1 MDQSDEEQLERLK
14 AWWRRNGPA
23 LLLGAAVAAAG
34 LAAWWG
40 YQTWQERTQQRAAG
54 AYADYLEQERQDA
67 GLEALEEAGQRL
79 LDAHAGSGYA
89 ALTALRLA
97 REQAAAGAYGE
108 AAQTLGWLVEHAG
121 DRPMAELARLRQ
133 ARALAQEDPER
144 ALAALD
150 GGEVSEGFRAVY
162 AELRG
167 DLLSELD
174 RPEEAA
180 EAYRTA
186 LDAGGLAPQSREL
199 VRTKLQAISPEA

>member
-1 MDQSDEEQLERLK
+1 MERSDDEQLERLK

-23 LLLGAAVAAAG
+23 LTLGVAVAAAG

-40 YQTWQERTQQRAAG
+40 YQTWQERSEQRAAG
-54 AYADYLEQERQDA
+54 AYAEYLEQERQGA
-67 GLEALEEAGQRL
+67 ELEALEEAGQRL
-79 LDAHAGSGYA
+79 LDDHPGTGYA

-97 REQAAAGAYGE
+97 REQVAAEAYGE
-108 AAQTLGWLVEHAG
+108 AGETLGWLVDHAD

-133 ARALAQEDPER
+133 AQALAQEDPER
-144 ALAALD
+144 ALAVLD
-150 GGEVSEGFRAVY
+150 DEVSEGFRAVY

-167 DLLSELD
+167 DLLGELD

-186 LDAGGLAPQSREL
+186 LEAEGLAPQSREL
-199 VRTKLQAISPEA
+199 VRTKLQAIGSEA